1 MNGNL
6 DKKNG
11 FLYAKAAVAALC
23 GAFTA
28 AFGWLGW
35 LVLTWAACMA
45 LDWLSGSAAAASRG
59 EWSSAAARAGIWHKA
74 GMVVVVCVAALTD
87 LVGGGRL
94 RSGADRL
101 GFKRGGGKPAG
112 VWGWCWV

>member
-35 LVLTWAACMA
+35 LVLAWAACMV
-45 LDWLSGSAAAASRG
+45 LDWLSGSAAAASRESG
-59 EWSSAAARAGIWHKA
+59 PARQPALGSGTKPVWWWSSA
-74 GMVVVVCVAALTD
+74 
-87 LVGGGRL
+87 
-94 RSGADRL
+94 
-101 GFKRGGGKPAG
+101 
-112 VWGWCWV
+112 

>member
-35 LVLTWAACMA
+35 LVLAWAACMA
-45 LDWLSGSAAAASRG
+45 LGWLSRRQQRGRRQQGRVVQRGSPRGDLAQSR
-59 EWSSAAARAGIWHKA
+59 H
-74 GMVVVVCVAALTD
+74 
-87 LVGGGRL
+87 GGGRL

-112 VWGWCWV
+112 VWG

>member
-35 LVLTWAACMA
+35 LVE
-45 LDWLSGSAAAASRG
+45 SGNRWDSQMHTVR
-59 EWSSAAARAGIWHKA
+59 
-74 GMVVVVCVAALTD
+74 
-87 LVGGGRL
+87 
-94 RSGADRL
+94 
-101 GFKRGGGKPAG
+101 
-112 VWGWCWV
+112 

>member
-1 MNGNL
+1 MNMNGNL

-35 LVLTWAACMA
+35 LVLAWAACMA

-59 EWSSAAARAGIWHKA
+59 EWSSAAARAGTWRWKTCRRL
-74 GMVVVVCVAALTD
+74 GMV
-87 LVGGGRL
+87 
-94 RSGADRL
+94 L
-101 GFKRGGGKPAG
+101 GLILKG
-112 VWGWCWV
+112 